1 MAKATAKTAT
11 NTAPKKTSATK
22 VTGGLSIERATKDAL
37 TVLKTLDIDHQLQ
50 ADIEWCLGSYNT
62 DGNPSGLYEMVEKSI
77 RVLSAEKEKKSKGV
91 TSKLIA
97 DLEKALQNRE
107 V

>member
-1 MAKATAKTAT
+1 MAKATAKSTT
-11 NTAPKKTSATK
+11 TTAPKKTPAAKS
-22 VTGGLSIERATKDAL
+22 TGGASIEKATKDAL
-37 TVLKTLDIDHQLQ
+37 TVLKSLDIDHQLQ

-77 RVLSAEKEKKSKGV
+77 RVLSTEKEKKSKGV

-97 DLEKALQNRE
+97 DLEKALESR
-107 V
+107 